1 MINNPFYNFQTGIK
15 TNNGQEI
22 PNTQLRGN
30 LYLKEIGNPKQQIS
44 DEAVISLKI
53 LDEENFEYLLHIENE
68 GSDEG
73 IEKWE
78 MLQFKITNE
87 CHFKTYINNN
97 ENYCLMWQ
105 KKLSFFIFEFFND
118 AEIKSNRP
126 IFLETLSELITS
138 NDFNIDLEKAKKE
151 ETKYQYIMVYDVI
164 EDIDKFIDDNYQKY
178 KESNELNEITNQ
190 MLDLKIS
197 LIQFK
202 EKFPN
207 SVEQFSKEGNLF
219 KFNKNTETTDLII
232 ENGLFKIIQV
242 ESFSYYIICEENK
255 NVIIYTKICQNS
267 NIVIYDSE
275 NVIMFADI
283 KGEKGK
289 EKADAYSFSFPKNSN
304 IEPLKKLITKCLYET
319 SSEKS
324 YDNLQDSEKILIDNI
339 NNVNESFSNVTNDKI
354 DDIEFGESSEKK
366 DLEHKNKFTTQ
377 AYLYDR
383 TFVAKDNNTIEV
395 FKPSSECGHL
405 LSVMNIPSV
414 NEYNGKKIDLIGAK
428 MFMSD
433 TNMLLKDNINKE
445 SLFQFDIESSKI
457 VEEWNT
463 ENMDIID
470 FNHAKKFNQME
481 DDKIINCINKN
492 NIIILDGRINKK
504 NKVAKIKQYKTNPN
518 FNCITS
524 TVTGE
529 TAIGSNN
536 GEIRLYDDLSKKA
549 KTLLSTYGDPIRAID
564 VCKDGSYILATCD
577 KYLMVINTLNDKD
590 DSNGFVKPLGK
601 SKHGPKTLKLS
612 PQDIVKYGLEND
624 KFTPAKF
631 NISKNEKEDN
641 ITTSIG
647 EYIVIWNFNKIK
659 KGIVNQYKI
668 KKVNQFVIENT
679 FKYNKN
685 QVIVTMPNNLRIQDQ
700 KYCDYE

>member
-78 MLQFKITNE
+78 ILQFKITNE
-87 CHFKTYINNN
+87 CHFKTYTNKN

-118 AEIKSNRP
+118 AEIRSNRP
-126 IFLETLSELITS
+126 IFMENLSILITS

-151 ETKYQYIMVYDVI
+151 ETKTQYIMVYDVI
-164 EDIDKFIDDNYQKY
+164 EDIDKFIDDNYQKF
-178 KESNELNEITNQ
+178 KESNEINEISNQ
-190 MLDLKIS
+190 MLNMKLS
-197 LIQFK
+197 LIQFQ
-202 EKFPN
+202 EMFPK
-207 SVEQFSKEGNLF
+207 SVEIFSKEGNLF
-219 KFNKNTETTDLII
+219 KFNKYSEKTDLIM
-232 ENGLFKIIQV
+232 ENGLFKIIKV
-242 ESFSYYIICEENK
+242 DLFSYYIVCEENN
-255 NVIIYTKICQNS
+255 NVIVHTKICQNA
-267 NIVIYDSE
+267 NIIVFDQEKI
-275 NVIMFADI
+275 VMFADI

-289 EKADAYSFSFPKNSN
+289 EKADAYSFSFSSDFN
-304 IEPLKKLITKCLYET
+304 IEILKKLISKCLYET
-319 SSEKS
+319 SSLTPYE
-324 YDNLQDSEKILIDNI
+324 DLQDSVKMVIDNV
-339 NNVNESFSNVTNDKI
+339 NNINESFSTSNEKI
-354 DDIEFGESSEKK
+354 NDIEFGDSSENK
-366 DLEHKNKFTTQ
+366 DLEHNNKFTTQ

-445 SLFQFDIESSKI
+445 SLFQFDIESGKI

-463 ENMDIID
+463 GNMNILD
-470 FNHAKKFNQME
+470 FNHSKKFNQME
-481 DDKIINCINKN
+481 DDKVINCINEN
-492 NIIILDGRINKK
+492 NILILDGRIDKHNKI
-504 NKVAKIKQYKTNPN
+504 AKIKQYKTNPK

-524 TVTGE
+524 TLTGN
-529 TAIGSNN
+529 TAIGSIN
-536 GEIRLYDDLSKKA
+536 GDIRLYDDLTKKA

-564 VCKDGSYILATCD
+564 VTKDGSYILATCD
-577 KYLMVINTLNDKD
+577 KYLIIINTVNDNNNL
-590 DSNGFVKPLGK
+590 NGFEKPLGK
-601 SKHGPKTLKLS
+601 SKHGPKTLKIS
-612 PQDIVKYGLEND
+612 PQDVVKYGLEND

-631 NISKNEKEDN
+631 NISKNDKESN

-647 EYIVIWNFNKIK
+647 EYIVIWNFKKIQ

-679 FKYNKN
+679 YKYNKN
-685 QVIVTMPNNLRIQDQ
+685 QVIVTMPNNLRIQNQ